1 MEGSEGIEGSGA
13 AEGPVWG
20 WAQPPSL
27 PLSAS
32 QDSSGL
38 RLWKRRW
45 FVLVDLCLY
54 YYRGEGG
61 RGLETPGG
69 RGDLGV
75 RGLGDL
81 TSPGVSLG
89 H

>member
-1 MEGSEGIEGSGA
+1 MR
-13 AEGPVWG
+13 GPVWG
-20 WAQPPSL
+20 WAQPPF
-27 PLSAS
+27 PPSAS

-61 RGLETPGG
+61 RGVWRHPEGTGTWG
-69 RGDLGV
+69 
-75 RGLGDL
+75 
-81 TSPGVSLG
+81 
-89 H
+89 